1 MTDFYQLFTYYRLS
15 IIVRGLWTNLSQK
28 LWWESNLP
36 PFSEINNSNPSPVS
50 ALILSEC
57 VHSLFDATELS
68 ATEGIL
74 TGTGRVF
81 SGILCAGQRGFCMLS
96 SDHYG
101 VFPSLTFLIRYLMLS
116 HNPSMF
122 MDKERILS
130 TCRFSTLSPTLSQI
144 LCHLTQT

>member
-1 MTDFYQLFTYYRLS
+1 
-15 IIVRGLWTNLSQK
+15 
-28 LWWESNLP
+28 
-36 PFSEINNSNPSPVS
+36 
-50 ALILSEC
+50 
-57 VHSLFDATELS
+57 
-68 ATEGIL
+68 
-74 TGTGRVF
+74 
-81 SGILCAGQRGFCMLS
+81 MLS

-144 LCHLTQT
+144 LCHLTDVKGRLLDSVGEGEGRMI